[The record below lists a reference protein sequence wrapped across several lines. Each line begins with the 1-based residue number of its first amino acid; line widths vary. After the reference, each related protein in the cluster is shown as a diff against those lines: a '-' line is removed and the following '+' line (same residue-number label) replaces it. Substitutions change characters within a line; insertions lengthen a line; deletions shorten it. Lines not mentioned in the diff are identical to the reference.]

1 MPEISS
7 YQIVLRNI
15 KEVTS
20 VSLGL
25 FGNYWKLQ
33 LSTSEEIKTVKKKK
47 VENLSWFYIISKEK
61 ETNYFWIGRYKK
73 KQTKKTHPNCYV
85 NDRWTKTREF

>member
-1 MPEISS
+1 MPELSS

-25 FGNYWKLQ
+25 FGNYWKLGLYYLLQKKSKQ
-33 LSTSEEIKTVKKKK
+33 LKKKK
-47 VENLSWFYIISKEK
+47 SRDFKPISKEK
-61 ETNYFWIGRYKK
+61 ETNYFWIGR
-73 KQTKKTHPNCYV
+73 
-85 NDRWTKTREF
+85 